1 MQTMRKAMRNKILRK
16 RIGGAL
22 LMGGMVLMCINQDT
36 ASVTQIWVCLS
47 LGLVLMVLG
56 AWMLRLFI
64 GQRR

>member
-1 MQTMRKAMRNKILRK
+1 MQTMKKIMRNRILREQ
-16 RIGGAL
+16 IGGVL

-47 LGLVLMVLG
+47 LGLMSMTAG